1 MAYSRGAGGEALSPI
16 AGAPSDYNG
25 YNSLVVFVLD
35 NYDSFTYNLVQYLG
49 ELGAEVEVRRNDE
62 VTVDEIEA
70 MHPDRIVVSPGPCT
84 PQEAGISIELIRH
97 VAGKNKDKDNR
108 SVPLLG
114 VCLGHQAIGAA
125 FGGQVVRARNLMH
138 GKTSPVA
145 HDGKT
150 IFRGL
155 CSPMTATRYHSLI
168 VSEDR
173 LPPDLEVSAWTRDR
187 DGTRVIM
194 GLRHRTLPIE
204 GVQFHPESVLT
215 DEGKKLVAN
224 FLRGESQS

>member
-1 MAYSRGAGGEALSPI
+1 VI
-16 AGAPSDYNG
+16 
-25 YNSLVVFVLD
+25 FVLD

-49 ELGAEVEVRRNDE
+49 ELGAQVEVRRNNE
-62 VTVDEIEA
+62 VTVGEIEA
-70 MHPDRIVVSPGPCT
+70 MHPERIVLSPGPCT

-97 VAGKNKDKDNR
+97 FAAKGRGRGN
-108 SVPLLG
+108 VPLLG

-125 FGGQVVRARNLMH
+125 FGGQVVRAKNLMH
-138 GKTSPVA
+138 GKTSQVR

-155 CSPMTATRYHSLI
+155 SSPMTATRYHSLI
-168 VSEDR
+168 VSEDG
-173 LPPDLEVSAWTRDR
+173 LPNDLEVSAWTSDK

-194 GLRHRTLPIE
+194 GLRHKNLPVE

-215 DEGKKLVAN
+215 DEGKRLVAN
-224 FLRGESQS
+224 FLRS